1 MSVSRVTTR
10 AILIAV
16 ANTRRDPMRIILCT
30 LFSIRR
36 TLREKRSQGG
46 VTFARTAE
54 QYVYAVFKNAKLSLS
69 CSVVP
74 PRRVARGFE
83 FGLRFFPFLLF
94 FLGFFRRI
102 ENRTP
107 YPSLASHPYFSTCA
121 CAGERGRGKG
131 RKNTSGKMCKGFVPK
146 RNVILLRCF
155 PKSHDMQRW

>member
-1 MSVSRVTTR
+1 MSVSRVTTCTV
-10 AILIAV
+10 LIAV
-16 ANTRRDPMRIILCT
+16 ANTRRDPMRIILRT

-54 QYVYAVFKNAKLSLS
+54 RYVYVVSRASRIFPRMRMRVRKCFSFPSPAHFRTRMPIRGTIRLARETNVYAVFKNAKLSLS

-83 FGLRFFPFLLF
+83 FGLRFFPFFLF

-107 YPSLASHPYFSTCA
+107 YP
-121 CAGERGRGKG
+121 
-131 RKNTSGKMCKGFVPK
+131 
-146 RNVILLRCF
+146 
-155 PKSHDMQRW
+155 